1 MIVSAIKTIGIQC
14 SNCGELQ
21 LKTLSIFELSHFN
34 EKSICRCCG
43 ASLVTLTVNERGYYT
58 IQYPCIYCGESHF
71 MVVKKDLIWGEKPL
85 QLICKTENTPI
96 GYIGSKQFVENSCQE
111 IMKRFIQLVSQLLNE
126 EEPDAEFDNFFVVY
140 AVMEMLG
147 KMAQTGRLGCKCGN
161 NNLAVEIMSDCIEI
175 KCSACR
181 ASGLI
186 YTDNKEILRII
197 NNMGTI
203 FLEEDTTV
211 LISDHYETNVLVKN
225 K

>member
-140 AVMEMLG
+140 
-147 KMAQTGRLGCKCGN
+147 
-161 NNLAVEIMSDCIEI
+161 DCIEI